1 MPNCVAFFVVLCYT
15 THIYV
20 YFPNKGTF
28 DMSVRINLG
37 EWGSVFAVPS
47 SVVDGH
53 LKIASQNQLKVL
65 LFLLR
70 HSDKDFSYNEIGDT
84 LRIHPDDVADCVSFW
99 VQRGILSEREGELTP
114 SENAA
119 AAVPKAPK
127 ASEPETEKPKKRSV
141 ISRPQKPDIVSA
153 AQRVASDETLSHVL
167 AEVEL
172 ALGNPLSSGNI
183 ATLVMLYD
191 TCGLPAEVIVMLVNY
206 CVSIGKANMRT
217 IETVGVRWAD
227 DGIYT
232 VEAADNRIMLS
243 HQSSKNWSRVS
254 SVFGLKNIGSPT
266 VKQLEFAD
274 RWTGEWKFS
283 DDMLRRAY
291 EICVDT
297 KGEMKLGYINGILSK
312 WFKSQIFTLEDI
324 EKTDTKKKKTTAKK
338 SSFDIDELEKI
349 D

>member
-1 MPNCVAFFVVLCYT
+1 MA
-15 THIYV
+15 
-20 YFPNKGTF
+20 
-28 DMSVRINLG
+28 D
-37 EWGSVFAVPS
+37 VPP
-47 SVVDGH
+47 
-53 LKIASQNQLKVL
+53 APQPTPAQN
-65 LFLLR
+65 
-70 HSDKDFSYNEIGDT
+70 
-84 LRIHPDDVADCVSFW
+84 P
-99 VQRGILSEREGELTP
+99 
-114 SENAA
+114 AA
-119 AAVPKAPK
+119 
-127 ASEPETEKPKKRSV
+127 ETEKPKKRSV